1 MKIKIVTDSTSG
13 IPQEFAEKENIGILE
28 SKIFLDG
35 QDLKEITELDRK
47 DLANSIPKLDP
58 YPTTTMASPQE
69 ALDIFNQALEEK
81 YDEIFYIG
89 LSQTISNQF
98 NSAKIAAK
106 KIRDKIKVTLYE
118 CGLSTSS
125 QGALVYNAVKFVKQ
139 GNNVDEILSI
149 LDLMRTQTFTIGMS
163 PSFEVLFKTGKVQKK
178 VSLSIMASL
187 LKLKP
192 LYEVV
197 LDKGAQGY
205 GAGMGFKGA
214 IKKAA
219 EKFSELQS
227 NDVEY
232 DLILSD
238 AFNTNYFSLFENE
251 IKKLTI
257 IEEVL
262 NWEIPP
268 CVMLSTGVK
277 SFQATLVP
285 HID

>member
-118 CGLSTSS
+118 CG
-125 QGALVYNAVKFVKQ
+125 
-139 GNNVDEILSI
+139 
-149 LDLMRTQTFTIGMS
+149 
-163 PSFEVLFKTGKVQKK
+163 
-178 VSLSIMASL
+178 
-187 LKLKP
+187 
-192 LYEVV
+192 
-197 LDKGAQGY
+197 
-205 GAGMGFKGA
+205 
-214 IKKAA
+214 
-219 EKFSELQS
+219 
-227 NDVEY
+227 
-232 DLILSD
+232 
-238 AFNTNYFSLFENE
+238 
-251 IKKLTI
+251 
-257 IEEVL
+257 
-262 NWEIPP
+262 
-268 CVMLSTGVK
+268 
-277 SFQATLVP
+277 
-285 HID
+285 

>member
-1 MKIKIVTDSTSG
+1 
-13 IPQEFAEKENIGILE
+13 
-28 SKIFLDG
+28 
-35 QDLKEITELDRK
+35 
-47 DLANSIPKLDP
+47 
-58 YPTTTMASPQE
+58 
-69 ALDIFNQALEEK
+69 
-81 YDEIFYIG
+81 
-89 LSQTISNQF
+89 
-98 NSAKIAAK
+98 
-106 KIRDKIKVTLYE
+106 
-118 CGLSTSS
+118 
-125 QGALVYNAVKFVKQ
+125 
-139 GNNVDEILSI
+139 
-149 LDLMRTQTFTIGMS
+149 MRTQTFTIGMS